1 MADVT
6 QQATPTGSLA
16 AWRVPLAKTGEA
28 PASAAVDELARTDSE
43 INTLADARALVR
55 YTAAEKTKLA
65 DSEAGATADQTG
77 SEIKASYEGEGDTN
91 AFTDVLKGK
100 LDAAEDA
107 ATADQTAADIVAL
120 LDALT
125 GNSRLQGAA
134 VRAIA
139 DAIDSELGST
149 AWRTGG
155 GVGGQTSSQVQA
167 AIDTAVAALR
177 DSVPADRDTLN
188 ELNDAI
194 VALESATA
202 ATGNTFRIGTGA
214 PADTLGVDGDT
225 YLDKDAGTF
234 YLRASGAYTDEYTDL
249 LGASGG
255 LNQSQVDARVTAR
268 ALLKANN
275 LSGLTDAAAART
287 NLGINLALF
296 ATLTG
301 ASFTGAVVGI
311 APSAAAHLTR
321 KDYVDDAD
329 VLKASLT
336 GASFTG
342 AVVGITPSAVTHL
355 TRKDYVDDADA
366 LKASL
371 TGASFTGA
379 VVGITPSAVTHLTR
393 KDYVDDA
400 DALKANLSGAT
411 FTGETRGLTPVND
424 TDFTTKAYVDSAVA
438 GTTPPSVRSEL
449 IYYGQILAAN
459 AADLAAAI
467 TYAETIDVSTLDM
480 EDATVAG
487 HNITLGPSAVRDFF
501 LILAPATHDLL
512 TLVNLGTQGD
522 ERNTYSRSA
531 NARNDLGT
539 PSEQYNS
546 YVLGPLNPGVS
557 ISYRLTLVE

>member
-77 SEIKASYEGEGDTN
+77 SEIKTAYEAEGDTN
-91 AFTDVLKGK
+91 AFTDALKGK

-107 ATADQTAADIVAL
+107 STADQTGADIVAL

-134 VRAIA
+134 VRAIS

-155 GVGGQTSSQVQA
+155 GVGGQTSTQVQTAIEA
-167 AIDTAVAALR
+167 AVTALR
-177 DSVPADRDTLN
+177 DSVPTDRDTLN

-194 VALESATA
+194 VALESATT

-234 YLRASGAYTDEYTDL
+234 YLRASGAYTDEYTDQ

-275 LSGLTDAAAART
+275 LSGLADAAAART

-311 APSAAAHLTR
+311 APSA
-321 KDYVDDAD
+321 
-329 VLKASLT
+329 
-336 GASFTG
+336 
-342 AVVGITPSAVTHL
+342 
-355 TRKDYVDDADA
+355 
-366 LKASL
+366 
-371 TGASFTGA
+371 
-379 VVGITPSAVTHLTR
+379 VTHLTR

-411 FTGETRGLTPVND
+411 FTGETRGPTPVND

>member
-134 VRAIA
+134 VRAIS

-155 GVGGQTSSQVQA
+155 SGGGQTSSQVQA

-366 LKASL
+366 LKA
-371 TGASFTGA
+371 
-379 VVGITPSAVTHLTR
+379 
-393 KDYVDDA
+393 
-400 DALKANLSGAT
+400 NLSGAT
-411 FTGETRGLTPVND
+411 FTGETRGPTPVND